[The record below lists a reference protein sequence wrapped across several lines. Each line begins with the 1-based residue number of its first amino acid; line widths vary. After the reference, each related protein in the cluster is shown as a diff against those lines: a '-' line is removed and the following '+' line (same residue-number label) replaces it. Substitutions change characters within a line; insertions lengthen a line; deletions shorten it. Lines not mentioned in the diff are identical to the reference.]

1 MKILVL
7 ENDPKEFTTIQQS
20 LNKNGNELIPLV
32 SSEQIWPYLQS
43 EEPLCLIANWDASD
57 IRNTQFIARARAA
70 KPAEALYIILTTSKN
85 SDEDLA
91 PSGADDIIQMPF
103 SVQDLKKCVAIA
115 ERIVS
120 LSSNLASARDQLE
133 NQAVFDNLTGF
144 MNRPAFFR
152 QATGELER
160 ARRVSTPLSLIALDI
175 DNFKIIND
183 TFGIETGDE
192 VLRVVAQAIREK
204 SRPYDCI
211 GRWMGDEFVIL
222 LSGVIGA
229 DAEKVADR
237 VIAGVRGT
245 RIEVPNEPPLMVKVS
260 AGVASASHINSST
273 EIEPLI
279 QKARQAMAQAKHA
292 GGNRVF
298 LVFV

>member
-7 ENDPKEFTTIQQS
+7 ENDPKELTTIQQS
-20 LNKNGNELIPLV
+20 LNINGNELIPLV
-32 SSEQIWPYLQS
+32 RSEQIWPYLQS
-43 EEPLCLIANWDASD
+43 EEPYFLIANWDTSD
-57 IRNTQFIARARAA
+57 IRSTQFIARVRAA
-70 KPAEALYIILTTSKN
+70 KPAESFYIILTTTKS

-91 PSGADDIIQMPF
+91 PSGADDIIQRPLGA
-103 SVQDLKKCVAIA
+103 QELKNRIALA

-133 NQAVFDNLTGF
+133 NQAVFDNMTGF

-152 QATGELER
+152 QSTGELER
-160 ARRVSTPLSLIALDI
+160 ARRASIPLSLIALDI

-245 RIEVPNEPPLMVKVS
+245 RIEVPNEAPLMVKVS
-260 AGVASASHINSST
+260 AGIASASRITSST

-279 QKARQAMAQAKHA
+279 QKARQAMAHAKQA